1 MGWALRTPLANVD
14 LHGTLGV
21 DGEPLVGVDGD
32 TEETRVGIDELI
44 LIPDNGIPQD
54 ASIVEVGQARHVIA
68 AVKLGR
74 VDLAN
79 LVLLEDFFL

>member
-1 MGWALRTPLANVD
+1 MGWALRTPLADVD

-21 DGEPLVGVDGD
+21 DGEPLVRVDGD
-32 TEETRVGIDELI
+32 TEETRVGVDELI
-44 LIPDNGIPQD
+44 LIPDNGVPQD
-54 ASIVEVGQARHVIA
+54 ASIIEVGQARHVIA